1 MRKHPFWIILLITT
15 ILWLCYSMS
24 EEGDYKTQI
33 PIQWTGIDT
42 ARYAVTYADTVLPVT
57 IKSNCFQAIKRYFVL
72 RQSYYSISVQG
83 DTIINVAHPLFE
95 DLTKQ
100 LNFVGISS
108 MYSSKEVLRVEVDER
123 IAKPFVPQLRGVEF
137 NFDGQVGLSGEPRI
151 EPDTVWLYGTA
162 SSLNKISQLSTAP
175 TVLEH
180 LSDSGY
186 YTLTLDP
193 VWKDYPDLRSS
204 HDVIRIYLP
213 VDQFTEIKLKV
224 PVTLR
229 SSSQLGRVRLYP
241 DQVDVSLWVP
251 RSDYNNISASQIE
264 VVADYDAITNSQQIP
279 VLVTRFPSNTRI
291 KQVSPA
297 SIQYVIIK

>member
-42 ARYAVTYADTVLPVT
+42 ARYAVTYADSVLPVT

-241 DQVDVSLWVP
+241 EQVDVSLWVP
-251 RSDYNNISASQIE
+251 RSDYYNISASQIE

>member
-42 ARYAVTYADTVLPVT
+42 ARYAVTYADSVLPVT

-241 DQVDVSLWVP
+241 EQVDVSLWVP
-251 RSDYNNISASQIE
+251 RSDYNNITASQIE

>member
-42 ARYAVTYADTVLPVT
+42 ARYAVTYADSVLPVT

-241 DQVDVSLWVP
+241 EQVDVSLWVP